1 MANGTDIWTSH
12 STERVRLIP
21 FKVMVGL
28 AAFGVALVGFIGYG
42 VGTNHDTG
50 PHVLTGQAYV
60 SPYQA
65 SVTVHGWV
73 YGFDISPNGMHW
85 YDAAGSHDGGIPPCL
100 QQPGNTWIRFGYA
113 DATGPDTESWQVV
126 TWVQCI
132 DHA

>member
-1 MANGTDIWTSH
+1 MANGTDIEATLG
-12 STERVRLIP
+12 TERIRLIP
-21 FKVMVGL
+21 LKVKVSL

-42 VGTNHDTG
+42 IGTNHGTG

-60 SPYQA
+60 TPYQA

-73 YGFDISPNGMHW
+73 YGFDITPNGMHW
-85 YDAAGSHDGGIPPCL
+85 YDSTGSHDGGIPPCL
-100 QQPGNTWIRFGYA
+100 QQPGHRWIRFGYA
-113 DATGPDTESWQVV
+113 EAKGLNESWRVV